1 MSEEIRS
8 TLKNRSH
15 FDSEVEKYDSM
26 IQQEVEA
33 QRRRIDQEIKD
44 VLGNR
49 DHRDPAADKTKKTDV
64 A

>member
-1 MSEEIRS
+1 M
-8 TLKNRSH
+8 
-15 FDSEVEKYDSM
+15 EKYDSM